1 MIFYFGKSDVK
12 FVRHYF
18 LTYACLDV
26 LFLKVFTFLLLP
38 VQEMLLTPGP
48 KYSMMDMVPPLT
60 LRMPASLTLE
70 ASV

>member
-26 LFLKVFTFLLLP
+26 LFLKDI
-38 VQEMLLTPGP
+38 
-48 KYSMMDMVPPLT
+48 YILT
-60 LRMPASLTLE
+60 LTCAGNAVNARSEVLDDRHGASLDAQDAGQLD
-70 ASV
+70 A